1 MSADVA
7 VIDSR
12 ARFAPS
18 ALLHLVRYRELLYA
32 LTVRE
37 IRARYRQSLLGVSW
51 AIAQPLALMFAFTLV
66 FDRFAQVG
74 SDGLPYPI
82 FSYAGMV
89 PWTFL
94 ANALNTATIGLVSQR
109 SIVTKTYFPR
119 EIIILSQVGA
129 RFVDF
134 VAALLV
140 FGLLVIYSHVVRTP
154 IWPTPWLLLLPALVA
169 LQVALIFA
177 FALVTSALHVR
188 FRDLAPV
195 VGLGLQVWL
204 YLTPVP
210 YPLERVP
217 TEWRPL
223 YSLNPMVGII
233 EAYRAVLAHG
243 RAPDWTLLAISAVVT
258 LAALLVAYAYFKR
271 AERAFADVI

>member
-12 ARFAPS
+12 SRFAPS
-18 ALLHLVRYRELLYA
+18 ALFQLWRYRELLYA
-32 LTVRE
+32 LTLRE

-51 AIAQPLALMFAFTLV
+51 AIAQPLALMFVFTLV
-66 FDRFAQVG
+66 FSNFARLG
-74 SDGLPYPI
+74 SEGLPYPI
-82 FSYAGMV
+82 FSYAAMV

-119 EIIILSQVGA
+119 EIIVMSQIAA

-134 VAALLV
+134 VAAFLV
-140 FGLLVIYSHVVRTP
+140 YGLLMVWFRV
-154 IWPTPWLLLLPALVA
+154 WPTAWLALVPLLA
-169 LQVALIFA
+169 VLQIVLILA
-177 FALVTSALHVR
+177 AALVTSALHVR

-195 VGLGLQVWL
+195 VTLALQLWL
-204 YLTPVP
+204 YLTPVA
-210 YPLERVP
+210 YSRELVHERLP
-217 TEWRPL
+217 ALWQSL

-233 EAYRAVLAHG
+233 EGYRSVIAHGRPPDWSLLALSAAVSLAVLA
-243 RAPDWTLLAISAVVT
+243 I
-258 LAALLVAYAYFKR
+258 AYAYFKR

>member
-1 MSADVA
+1 MSLAGDVA

-18 ALLHLVRYRELLYA
+18 ALGDLMRYRELLTA

-37 IRARYRQSLLGVSW
+37 VKARYRQSLLGVSW
-51 AIAQPLALMFAFTLV
+51 AIAQPLALMVVFNVVFSNFA
-66 FDRFAQVG
+66 RVG
-74 SDGLPYPI
+74 SEGLPYPI
-82 FSYAGMV
+82 FSYAAMV

-94 ANALNTATIGLVSQR
+94 SNALNTATIGLVSQR

-119 EIIILSQVGA
+119 EIIVMSQVGA

-134 VAALLV
+134 LAGFLVYALLMV
-140 FGLLVIYSHVVRTP
+140 WFQ
-154 IWPTPWLLLLPALVA
+154 IWPTPWILLLPLLMVV
-169 LQVALIFA
+169 QGALILA
-177 FALVTSALHVR
+177 ASLLTSALHVR

-195 VGLGLQVWL
+195 VTLGLQLWL

-210 YPLERVP
+210 YPIERVP
-217 TEWRPL
+217 EQWRTL
-223 YSLNPMVGII
+223 YSLNPMVGIV

-243 RAPDWTLLAISAVVT
+243 QAPDWGLFGISAGLSFGLLAI
-258 LAALLVAYAYFKR
+258 AYLYFKG
-271 AERAFADVI
+271 AERSFADVI